1 MRRTAKPVLAVVL
14 SALVLAAA
22 TLAVCPSLH
31 ELLHH
36 HNGTSEEGCV
46 VCLFAQGQV
55 NSSDVAPVV
64 AVFVCGLAAAVLP
77 PQIVAPRDVDYC
89 LSPSR
94 APPVA

>member
-1 MRRTAKPVLAVVL
+1 MLC
-14 SALVLAAA
+14 ALVLGAA
-22 TLAVCPSLH
+22 TLAVCPALH

-36 HNGTSEEGCV
+36 HTGAAEEGCV

-55 NSSDVAPVV
+55 HSTDVTPIV
-64 AVFVCGLAAAVLP
+64 AAFVCGLAVQELV
-77 PQIVAPRDVDYC
+77 PQTVTLRTVDYR